1 MRLRTLF
8 LPAAAIL
15 LTAVVYYAETRPPVP
30 RVPQVAARGPASR
43 APDLQGL
50 DSRNDFFRLQRYLGR
65 TALLVVFFD
74 RAAGAQADPTL
85 RFLRDHEAQVRRAGL
100 QIVAVSS
107 ALPQENRAAGY
118 PDSFEF
124 VTDVEPIYEA
134 HRRWGCFDEQ
144 TDRPVAAAFHIDRAG
159 NVAKKND
166 LPVPL
171 ISPRDDIARL
181 LGLTAQ
187 QPQKADGP

>member
-1 MRLRTLF
+1 VAL
-8 LPAAAIL
+8 L
-15 LTAVVYYAETRPPVP
+15 LTGVVYYAETRPPAP
-30 RVPQVAARGPASR
+30 RVSLAAARGPAGR

-50 DSRNDFFRLQRYLGR
+50 NSRNDFFRLQRYLGR

-74 RAAGAQADPTL
+74 RATGAQANSTL
-85 RFLRDHEAQVRRAGL
+85 QFLRDHEAQVRQAGW
-100 QIVAVSS
+100 QIIGVSS

-144 TDRPVAAAFHIDRAG
+144 TERPVPAVFHIDRAG

-171 ISPRDDIARL
+171 PAPRDDMARL
-181 LGLTAQ
+181 LGLTE
-187 QPQKADGP
+187 PKPRDADGS

>member
-1 MRLRTLF
+1 MRSRALL

-15 LTAVVYYAETRPPVP
+15 LTGVVYYAETRPPAP
-30 RVPQVAARGPASR
+30 RVPLVAARGPVSR

-50 DSRNDFFRLQRYLGR
+50 DSKNDFFRLQRYLGR
-65 TALLVVFFD
+65 TALVVVFFD
-74 RAAGAQADPTL
+74 RAAGAQADSTL
-85 RFLRDHEAQVRRAGL
+85 QFLRDHEAQIRQAGC
-100 QIVAVSS
+100 QVVAVSS

-144 TDRPVAAAFHIDRAG
+144 ADRPVPAVFHIDRAG

-171 ISPRDDIARL
+171 TSPRNDIARL
-181 LGLTAQ
+181 LGLTTP